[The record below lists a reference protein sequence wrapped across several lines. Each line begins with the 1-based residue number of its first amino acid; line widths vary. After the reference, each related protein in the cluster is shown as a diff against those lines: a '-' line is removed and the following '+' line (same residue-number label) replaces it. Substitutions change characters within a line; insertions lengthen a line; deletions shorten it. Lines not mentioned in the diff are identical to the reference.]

1 MLRFVL
7 DRDDLRVVHL
17 EVKLLGVDGHVVRA
31 WILTG
36 DCLVPARHV
45 GAGGGGLRRG
55 EEDVDKERGK
65 RARGSIGRSGGRQAA
80 GRRAPTRVRA
90 AATRAA
96 RCLDGAA
103 AALIQSPP
111 PPTQGRARLR
121 ERWSTPTFASA
132 FNPFRRLR
140 QCGTPGSAYSLHM
153 YGYGLDIG
161 ANVIA

>member
-45 GAGGGGLRRG
+45 G
-55 EEDVDKERGK
+55 E
-65 RARGSIGRSGGRQAA
+65 
-80 GRRAPTRVRA
+80 
-90 AATRAA
+90 
-96 RCLDGAA
+96 
-103 AALIQSPP
+103 SPP